1 MHALQAFQA
10 YKQTGKADRVLPCW
24 DDKVEEVTE
33 DINKNDD
40 DNEWGISVE
49 DDSAPA
55 PAQGNGPAAKHRLLH
70 TRTRTHPHTFP
81 HARTHTHT
89 HTHTRPGCVCA
100 SCERLIHV
108 FAIARV
114 AQTLSPKA

>member
-24 DDKVEEVTE
+24 DDKVEEVAE

-70 TRTRTHPHTFP
+70 TRTRTHPHTSP
-81 HARTHTHT
+81 
-89 HTHTRPGCVCA
+89 HTRAHPPTHDQAACA
-100 SCERLIHV
+100 PRAS
-108 FAIARV
+108 A
-114 AQTLSPKA
+114 